1 MIGIVMF
8 AAALFMLLL
17 GFPVAFTFG
26 AVAVIFGFIYG
37 LSEAWD
43 YAQGFEI
50 LTEAFEDMS
59 RQFFSL
65 MPNRIYS
72 IMENQLLISVPLFIL
87 MGMILQ

>member
-1 MIGIVMF
+1 MGGILPWQDKRWQVMIGIVMF

-50 LTEAFEDMS
+50 LTEAF
-59 RQFFSL
+59 
-65 MPNRIYS
+65 
-72 IMENQLLISVPLFIL
+72 
-87 MGMILQ
+87 